1 MQNYVNVDF
10 EKALEDMRKDLE
22 KKYSDLCAQT
32 KVSSDDFQ
40 KAITSAMDAAIQKF
54 NLSTNQVIEIR
65 SIDNNNVFYR
75 TTITLNQSI
84 TNDWPQTRQA
94 QMIYTGKHI
103 KNWLTLL

>member
-1 MQNYVNVDF
+1 MTS
-10 EKALEDMRKDLE
+10 K
-22 KKYSDLCAQT
+22 
-32 KVSSDDFQ
+32 

-84 TNDWPQTRQA
+84 TNDWPQTPPSADDLYWKTHKELVDAALKARQELLLKIVETIGSA
-94 QMIYTGKHI
+94 VGGLVSGGKSSS
-103 KNWLTLL
+103 KT